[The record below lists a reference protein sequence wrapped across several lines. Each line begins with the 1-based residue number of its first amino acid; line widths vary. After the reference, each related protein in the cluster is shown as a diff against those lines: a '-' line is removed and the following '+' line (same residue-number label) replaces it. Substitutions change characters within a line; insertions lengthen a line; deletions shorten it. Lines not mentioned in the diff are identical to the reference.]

1 MFYFYLEIIK
11 IFEKEFSN
19 VGVIV
24 GGVIGVC
31 VVLIIFVGI
40 LFLRYYVDVIL

>member
-1 MFYFYLEIIK
+1 MFYFFLEIINF
-11 IFEKEFSN
+11 FEKDFSN

-31 VVLIIFVGI
+31 VVFFVIVGI
-40 LFLRYYVDVIL
+40 LFLRYYVGVIL